1 MKEENLYVDHLS
13 ISFIEDG
20 GKVIAVDDVSFT
32 MEKGEILGVIGE
44 SGCGKSTLALSIM
57 NLLPENTSGIDYG
70 KILFNGVDLTK
81 LSEKELENIRGNKIS
96 MIFQEPM
103 TSLNPLFKIGRQIGE
118 PLKIHRNL
126 YGKELKEKVMELLK
140 TVHISRPEKVYD
152 SYPHNLS
159 GGMRQRVM
167 VAMALSCEPDILIAD
182 EPTTALDVTIQAQIL
197 NLLKKLNKKN
207 NTSILFIT
215 HNLSVV
221 SEICDKVMVLYGGKI
236 VEYTDIYELFD
247 NPKHPYT
254 IALLESQPYMFEE
267 GTRLPSIKGMVPSLS
282 EMPKGCRFSN
292 RCSKKFCEKCNIE
305 QPPIYIL
312 DNNHKVS
319 CWLYEEEAKKN
330 ELLDIESRTS

>member
-1 MKEENLYVDHLS
+1 MNEENLCVNHLS
-13 ISFIEDG
+13 ISFTEDS
-20 GKVIAVDDVSFT
+20 GKVIPVDDISFT

-70 KILFNGVDLTK
+70 EILFNGVDLTK
-81 LSEKELENIRGNKIS
+81 LSEKKLENIRGNKIS

-118 PLKIHRNL
+118 ALKIHRNL
-126 YGKELKEKVMELLK
+126 HGKELKEKVMELLK

-167 VAMALSCEPDILIAD
+167 IAMALSCEPAILIAD

-197 NLLKKLNKKN
+197 NLLKNLNKKN
-207 NTSILFIT
+207 HTSILFIT
-215 HNLSVV
+215 HDLSVV
-221 SEICDKVMVLYGGKI
+221 SEICDKVMVLYGGKV
-236 VEYTDIYELFD
+236 VEYADVYELFD

-254 IALLESQPYMFEE
+254 VGLLESQLDIFEE
-267 GTRLPSIKGMVPSLS
+267 GTRLPSIKGMVPTLS
-282 EMPKGCRFSN
+282 EMPKGCRFNN
-292 RCSKKFCEKCNIE
+292 RCSKKFCEKCNTE

-312 DNNHKVS
+312 SNNHKVS
-319 CWLYEEEAKKN
+319 CWLYEEETKKN
-330 ELLDIESRTS
+330 ESLDIESRTS